1 MNIRK
6 NVSQTY
12 SDKAQKGLEV
22 NWQQFVS
29 TLRLRIHKLLNE
41 SSFSEE
47 GHNRKQW
54 IDSSKKITFN

>member
-29 TLRLRIHKLLNE
+29 TLRLRIRKVLNE
-41 SSFSEE
+41 SGFSEE

-54 IDSSKKITFN
+54 IDS